1 MLDSELYPRGG
12 DTHHGQHGHHHHHHH
27 HHHHYKSPHHRHYHS
42 PSPHHHHQ
50 GVERERKS
58 RSSPR
63 HHHLQHSDG
72 EKLKYQNAFGGSVGN
87 IGGSS
92 SSEKYHK
99 YFPHHLLSG
108 GSGTGGSG
116 GYFDL
121 SDKLDSLNLGGSR
134 GSEKSSLISGSGSSA
149 LSGGGDSNNNHQHH
163 TSGSAS
169 ILSDTTAAGSGS
181 NASGGSSKKRTIVL
195 VGDGRSRV
203 RRVVRTQTRQI
214 TVVSYSGRKKE
225 TETHTSHH
233 ATIVSFPQ
241 KIDRPAQIYSTH
253 HHHPSSG
260 GSVASNNG
268 LLASGGSSSLG
279 STSLCGVGPGGGSYV
294 YVQQQPQQN
303 HQQSTQHYVS
313 PQQLTYHLH
322 SATGGN
328 STGNGYH
335 HHGSHQNISTPT
347 LHKKGS
353 IRSNGDVLKRTRVQN
368 AYELSQDLL
377 DKQIELLE
385 RKYGGVKARNAA
397 LTIQRAFRHYTM
409 VKKFASI
416 TAMAKAEKRMS
427 RRVQQQQQ
435 QQQSELDMMH
445 HHPHHLQPALE
456 DGQIYATE
464 DGTMV
469 GQQRVCATISATPPG
484 TLHHRVTPVRS
495 MSLRERRLDSSPI
508 PRSQSG
514 TASPAPVPITSWS
527 QSPTQLVTGA
537 STQQQQQQ
545 QQQQQYSHPHV
556 NILHQQQ
563 AQLAG
568 YGYTPAV
575 SAPSHAVMHHHQ
587 HQQQQQQQYQSQ
599 YGSQDLNVS
608 GASSSSQL
616 DSTISSMNL
625 SWNSQ
630 TASTHQSPYTPHYT
644 AAQIYMRPRGIGIGS
659 SGGSSGSTS
668 SASGRKV
675 PPEVPKRTSSIT
687 GPGGQHTP
695 SRSLRPN
702 GLCKTAENGSLSSV
716 QSSGSDSSAS
726 AERGLGGVGI
736 ELMGSS
742 DRSSSPQW
750 KRKGPGSSQSGSITL
765 LPAQSPD
772 HMLMSV
778 SAGDT
783 GGAAVRSIHSTV
795 ATATAATATAVSG
808 AGSANVTI
816 ASIESECLSSHTSAA
831 QYSMEQHDQIVHTP
845 TSYKV
850 SETIRK
856 RQYRVG
862 LNLFNKKP
870 ERGITYLIRKGFLEN
885 TPQGVARFLISRKGL
900 SRQMIGEYLGNLQN
914 PFNMAVLDCFA
925 GELDLS
931 GMQVD
936 VALRKFQGYF
946 RMPGEAQKIERLM
959 EVFSARYCQ
968 CNSDIVARLRSHDT
982 VFVLAFAIIM
992 LNTDLHTPNLKP
1004 DRRMRCDDFVKNLRG
1019 IDDCHDIDR
1028 DMLNGIY
1035 ERVKANEF
1043 KPGSDHV
1050 TQVMKV
1056 QATIVGKKPNLA
1068 LPHRRLVCY
1077 CRLYEIPDI
1086 NKKERPGVHQREVF
1100 LFNDLLVI
1108 TKIFSKKKS
1117 SVTYTFRNSYTL
1129 SGMVVTLLDV
1139 PNYQFCIRLSQK
1151 VDGKVLVT
1159 FNARNEHDRC
1169 KFAEDLRE
1177 SISEMDEMET
1187 LRIEAE
1193 LERQKSARGTRT
1205 TNSENRDSGVA
1216 DVEVCAGPYPAG
1228 VGSLVPGGVGGVS
1241 PNECGLAHSDAQLK
1255 RSALSNSLLDMHE
1268 QFGNEKPQRRG
1279 SVGSLDSG
1287 MSISFQSTSASTG
1300 SRSDI
1305 KVRMLPHS
1313 NTSGQIIMHAGQHPA
1328 ALMGAIYHQQI
1339 HHHQQHQ
1346 QQQQQAMGTA
1356 HHHPHAVGSNSTT
1369 GGGVI
1374 VSVGPPGSSQQQHH
1388 HHHPPGGP
1396 PMTAAASA
1404 ATLQPVQAMN
1414 NGMVMAGTST
1424 TTINPNSTGS
1434 HNSSGAIHRRERK
1447 PSRTE
1452 DAATVAALALAASAG
1467 ASSAMNASSSSSNAG
1482 GPPNNTASGGN
1493 YGRSTEV

>member
-1 MLDSELYPRGG
+1 MGEEG
-12 DTHHGQHGHHHHHHH
+12 D
-27 HHHHYKSPHHRHYHS
+27 
-42 PSPHHHHQ
+42 
-50 GVERERKS
+50 
-58 RSSPR
+58 
-63 HHHLQHSDG
+63 DG
-72 EKLKYQNAFGGSVGN
+72 
-87 IGGSS
+87 
-92 SSEKYHK
+92 
-99 YFPHHLLSG
+99 
-108 GSGTGGSG
+108 
-116 GYFDL
+116 
-121 SDKLDSLNLGGSR
+121 
-134 GSEKSSLISGSGSSA
+134 
-149 LSGGGDSNNNHQHH
+149 
-163 TSGSAS
+163 
-169 ILSDTTAAGSGS
+169 
-181 NASGGSSKKRTIVL
+181 
-195 VGDGRSRV
+195 
-203 RRVVRTQTRQI
+203 
-214 TVVSYSGRKKE
+214 
-225 TETHTSHH
+225 
-233 ATIVSFPQ
+233 TIVSFTPDGADSGIGVDLDVRGRSIEGTPPGGSDNEEDSFSCDCVCSCCCKCREVVGVSSIPSPVITFLSQ
-241 KIDRPAQIYSTH
+241 QYTRLPSLQPPTPPVANYPPIETPIDRFSSIPTKSAPRSRSTTRLDDVVMAAVKRH
-253 HHHPSSG
+253 DDNTMAAIVRRRRRLKLRAKSGEYQSVPLAIPEPSDNDLDRATSG
-260 GSVASNNG
+260 KAVTINSSASSVT
-268 LLASGGSSSLG
+268 SSALM
-279 STSLCGVGPGGGSYV
+279 P
-294 YVQQQPQQN
+294 P
-303 HQQSTQHYVS
+303 
-313 PQQLTYHLH
+313 
-322 SATGGN
+322 
-328 STGNGYH
+328 
-335 HHGSHQNISTPT
+335 TPT
-347 LHKKGS
+347 PHGVRKLEIKF
-353 IRSNGDVLKRTRVQN
+353 VW
-368 AYELSQDLL
+368 YELSQDLL

-435 QQQSELDMMH
+435 QQNELDMMH

-537 STQQQQQQ
+537 TTQQQSQQQQQQ
-545 QQQQQYSHPHV
+545 PQYSHPHV

-575 SAPSHAVMHHHQ
+575 SATSHTVMHHHQ
-587 HQQQQQQQYQSQ
+587 HPQQQNQQQQQQYQSQ

-616 DSTISSMNL
+616 DSTVSSMNL

-726 AERGLGGVGI
+726 AERGLVGIGI
-736 ELMGSS
+736 ELMAYS

-750 KRKGPGSSQSGSITL
+750 KRKGPGSSQSGSITV

-772 HMLMSV
+772 HMLTSA

-783 GGAAVRSIHSTV
+783 AGGAAGRSIHSTV

-1004 DRRMRCDDFVKNLRG
+1004 ERRMRCDDFVKNLRG

-1129 SGMVVTLLDV
+1129 CGMVVTLLDV

-1216 DVEVCAGPYPAG
+1216 DVEVCAGSYQPC
-1228 VGSLVPGGVGGVS
+1228 VGGLVPGGVGGVS

-1346 QQQQQAMGTA
+1346 QQQQQP
-1356 HHHPHAVGSNSTT
+1356 HHPHPVGSST

-1374 VSVGPPGSSQQQHH
+1374 VSVGQPGSSQQAPHH
-1388 HHHPPGGP
+1388 LHHPIPGGL
-1396 PMTAAASA
+1396 PMTAAQQP
-1404 ATLQPVQAMN
+1404 TPVQTMN
-1414 NGMVMAGTST
+1414 NGMVVMAGTTT
-1424 TTINPNSTGS
+1424 TTINPNSSTNS
-1434 HNSSGAIHRRERK
+1434 SSGAIHRRERK

-1467 ASSAMNASSSSSNAG
+1467 ASSAMNASSSN
-1482 GPPNNTASGGN
+1482 NNTAAPGGGGATAGGN

>member
-1 MLDSELYPRGG
+1 MMYDGEGQRLLLPSTTPATVMGEEGDDGTIVSLSPDGADSGIGVELDVRGRSVEG
-12 DTHHGQHGHHHHHHH
+12 TPGGSDNEEEDEDSFSCDCVCSCCCKCREVVGI
-27 HHHHYKSPHHRHYHS
+27 SS
-42 PSPHHHHQ
+42 IPSPVITFLSQQYTRLPSLQPPTPPIEKISTVDRLSSLPTNSAPRSRLEDVVVAAVKRHDDNTMAAI
-50 GVERERKS
+50 VRRRRRLKLRAKS
-58 RSSPR
+58 GEYQSIPLAIPEAASSSQ
-63 HHHLQHSDG
+63 QHNLDRATSD
-72 EKLKYQNAFGGSVGN
+72 KAAAVTISPD
-87 IGGSS
+87 SS
-92 SSEKYHK
+92 SSV
-99 YFPHHLLSG
+99 
-108 GSGTGGSG
+108 T
-116 GYFDL
+116 
-121 SDKLDSLNLGGSR
+121 
-134 GSEKSSLISGSGSSA
+134 
-149 LSGGGDSNNNHQHH
+149 
-163 TSGSAS
+163 
-169 ILSDTTAAGSGS
+169 S
-181 NASGGSSKKRTIVL
+181 NATLMPPTPIHG
-195 VGDGRSRV
+195 
-203 RRVVRTQTRQI
+203 VRTLEI
-214 TVVSYSGRKKE
+214 KFVW
-225 TETHTSHH
+225 
-233 ATIVSFPQ
+233 
-241 KIDRPAQIYSTH
+241 
-253 HHHPSSG
+253 
-260 GSVASNNG
+260 
-268 LLASGGSSSLG
+268 
-279 STSLCGVGPGGGSYV
+279 
-294 YVQQQPQQN
+294 
-303 HQQSTQHYVS
+303 
-313 PQQLTYHLH
+313 
-322 SATGGN
+322 
-328 STGNGYH
+328 
-335 HHGSHQNISTPT
+335 
-347 LHKKGS
+347 
-353 IRSNGDVLKRTRVQN
+353 
-368 AYELSQDLL
+368 YELSQDLL

-385 RKYGGVKARNAA
+385 RKYGGVKARTAA

-445 HHPHHLQPALE
+445 HHPHPHHLQPALE

-587 HQQQQQQQYQSQ
+587 HQQQQQQYQSQ

-616 DSTISSMNL
+616 DSTVSSMNL

-772 HMLMSV
+772 HMLMSA
-778 SAGDT
+778 SAGDAA
-783 GGAAVRSIHSTV
+783 GGAAGRSIHSTV

-1004 DRRMRCDDFVKNLRG
+1004 ERRMRCDDFVKNLRG

-1129 SGMVVTLLDV
+1129 CGMVVTLLDV

-1205 TNSENRDSGVA
+1205 NNSENRDSGVA
-1216 DVEVCAGPYPAG
+1216 DVEVCAGSYPAG
-1228 VGSLVPGGVGGVS
+1228 VGGLVPGGVGGVS

-1268 QFGNEKPQRRG
+1268 QFGNDKPQRRG

-1346 QQQQQAMGTA
+1346 QQQQQQAMGTA
-1356 HHHPHAVGSNSTT
+1356 HHHPAVGSNTT

-1374 VSVGPPGSSQQQHH
+1374 VSVGPPGSSQQHH
-1388 HHHPPGGP
+1388 LHHPPGGLH
-1396 PMTAAASA
+1396 MMAASA
-1404 ATLQPVQAMN
+1404 AAQPPPVQAMN

-1424 TTINPNSTGS
+1424 TTINPNSSSSTTNS
-1434 HNSSGAIHRRERK
+1434 SSGAIHRRERK

-1467 ASSAMNASSSSSNAG
+1467 ASSAMNASSSSTTTTTNANNS
-1482 GPPNNTASGGN
+1482 NNTASGGN

>member
-1 MLDSELYPRGG
+1 
-12 DTHHGQHGHHHHHHH
+12 
-27 HHHHYKSPHHRHYHS
+27 
-42 PSPHHHHQ
+42 
-50 GVERERKS
+50 
-58 RSSPR
+58 
-63 HHHLQHSDG
+63 
-72 EKLKYQNAFGGSVGN
+72 
-87 IGGSS
+87 
-92 SSEKYHK
+92 
-99 YFPHHLLSG
+99 
-108 GSGTGGSG
+108 
-116 GYFDL
+116 
-121 SDKLDSLNLGGSR
+121 
-134 GSEKSSLISGSGSSA
+134 
-149 LSGGGDSNNNHQHH
+149 
-163 TSGSAS
+163 
-169 ILSDTTAAGSGS
+169 
-181 NASGGSSKKRTIVL
+181 
-195 VGDGRSRV
+195 
-203 RRVVRTQTRQI
+203 
-214 TVVSYSGRKKE
+214 
-225 TETHTSHH
+225 
-233 ATIVSFPQ
+233 
-241 KIDRPAQIYSTH
+241 
-253 HHHPSSG
+253 
-260 GSVASNNG
+260 
-268 LLASGGSSSLG
+268 
-279 STSLCGVGPGGGSYV
+279 
-294 YVQQQPQQN
+294 
-303 HQQSTQHYVS
+303 
-313 PQQLTYHLH
+313 
-322 SATGGN
+322 
-328 STGNGYH
+328 
-335 HHGSHQNISTPT
+335 
-347 LHKKGS
+347 
-353 IRSNGDVLKRTRVQN
+353 
-368 AYELSQDLL
+368 
-377 DKQIELLE
+377 
-385 RKYGGVKARNAA
+385 
-397 LTIQRAFRHYTM
+397 M

-427 RRVQQQQQ
+427 RRVQHQQQQAELEMMQQQQ
-435 QQQSELDMMH
+435 QLHQSHLAEEGQQY
-445 HHPHHLQPALE
+445 E
-456 DGQIYATE
+456 DGSL
-464 DGTMV
+464 V
-469 GQQRVCATISATPPG
+469 GGQRVCATISATPPG

-514 TASPAPVPITSWS
+514 TASPAPPANSSWS
-527 QSPTQLVTGA
+527 QSQMSTTVATG
-537 STQQQQQQ
+537 SPQQQQ

-563 AQLAG
+563 QHYYSSGGVPSSSPHQL
-568 YGYTPAV
+568 
-575 SAPSHAVMHHHQ
+575 
-587 HQQQQQQQYQSQ
+587 QQYQSQ
-599 YGSQDLNVS
+599 YGSQDLNIS
-608 GASSSSQL
+608 GGSSVL

-625 SWNSQ
+625 SWNSGSG
-630 TASTHQSPYTPHYT
+630 TAIVATAGSAHQSPYTPHYT

-659 SGGSSGSTS
+659 SGGSSGSAAS
-668 SASGRKV
+668 SCSASRKV

-687 GPGGQHTP
+687 SQHTP
-695 SRSLRPN
+695 NRSLRPN

-726 AERGLGGVGI
+726 AERIQGVG
-736 ELMGSS
+736 ELGS

-750 KRKGPGSSQSGSITL
+750 KRKGPGSSSGSATGIVMT
-765 LPAQSPD
+765 AQSPD
-772 HMLMSV
+772 LMI
-778 SAGDT
+778 SATT
-783 GGAAVRSIHSTV
+783 GTGVQ
-795 ATATAATATAVSG
+795 SG
-808 AGSANVTI
+808 SSANVTI
-816 ASIESECLSSHTSAA
+816 SSIENECLSSHTSAA

-914 PFNMAVLDCFA
+914 QFNMAVLDCFA

-968 CNSDIVARLRSHDT
+968 CNTDIVARLRSNDT

-1004 DRRMRCDDFVKNLRG
+1004 ERRMRCDDYIKNLRG

-1028 DMLNGIY
+1028 DMLTGIY

-1117 SVTYTFRNSYTL
+1117 SVTYTFRNSYPL

-1139 PNYQFCIRLSQK
+1139 PNYPYCIRLSQK

-1177 SISEMDEMET
+1177 SISEMDEMES

-1193 LERQKSARGTRT
+1193 LERQKSARGQRGA
-1205 TNSENRDSGVA
+1205 NSENRDSGVA
-1216 DVEVCAGPYPAG
+1216 DVEVCAGQYHHHHLHQ
-1228 VGSLVPGGVGGVS
+1228 GSGPIGGGVS
-1241 PNECGLAHSDAQLK
+1241 PSECGIAHTHSEAQLK

-1313 NTSGQIIMHAGQHPA
+1313 NTSGQIIMHAGQHA
-1328 ALMGAIYHQQI
+1328 TALMGAIYHQQI
-1339 HHHQQHQ
+1339 LQ
-1346 QQQQQAMGTA
+1346 QQPLPTAAVAAVAVATQPINGQPPQQLVATQPNQPQQQ
-1356 HHHPHAVGSNSTT
+1356 
-1369 GGGVI
+1369 
-1374 VSVGPPGSSQQQHH
+1374 
-1388 HHHPPGGP
+1388 
-1396 PMTAAASA
+1396 
-1404 ATLQPVQAMN
+1404 LPV
-1414 NGMVMAGTST
+1414 T
-1424 TTINPNSTGS
+1424 
-1434 HNSSGAIHRRERK
+1434 RRERK
-1447 PSRTE
+1447 LSRSE
-1452 DAATVAALALAASAG
+1452 DGATLTAA
-1467 ASSAMNASSSSSNAG
+1467 NG
-1482 GPPNNTASGGN
+1482 GVV
-1493 YGRSTEV
+1493 GRSTEV

>member
-1 MLDSELYPRGG
+1 MYNSIKPAITVADSYGNGTGRAIADNGADSDNNNKPEFQCDCVCSCCCQCFEVQQAPLEITPN
-12 DTHHGQHGHHHHHHH
+12 DDSAIDSTHKRSAQDLAVQRQQRRRLRRRKRRA
-27 HHHHYKSPHHRHYHS
+27 KSSNFDQQRLSLGENHRHH
-42 PSPHHHHQ
+42 PSNAL
-50 GVERERKS
+50 
-58 RSSPR
+58 SS
-63 HHHLQHSDG
+63 HLS
-72 EKLKYQNAFGGSVGN
+72 
-87 IGGSS
+87 
-92 SSEKYHK
+92 
-99 YFPHHLLSG
+99 
-108 GSGTGGSG
+108 
-116 GYFDL
+116 
-121 SDKLDSLNLGGSR
+121 
-134 GSEKSSLISGSGSSA
+134 ISGSQLNRRNSA
-149 LSGGGDSNNNHQHH
+149 YCICRL
-163 TSGSAS
+163 
-169 ILSDTTAAGSGS
+169 
-181 NASGGSSKKRTIVL
+181 
-195 VGDGRSRV
+195 
-203 RRVVRTQTRQI
+203 QI
-214 TVVSYSGRKKE
+214 KFVW
-225 TETHTSHH
+225 
-233 ATIVSFPQ
+233 
-241 KIDRPAQIYSTH
+241 
-253 HHHPSSG
+253 
-260 GSVASNNG
+260 
-268 LLASGGSSSLG
+268 
-279 STSLCGVGPGGGSYV
+279 
-294 YVQQQPQQN
+294 
-303 HQQSTQHYVS
+303 
-313 PQQLTYHLH
+313 
-322 SATGGN
+322 
-328 STGNGYH
+328 
-335 HHGSHQNISTPT
+335 
-347 LHKKGS
+347 
-353 IRSNGDVLKRTRVQN
+353 
-368 AYELSQDLL
+368 YELSQDLL

-427 RRVQQQQQ
+427 RRVQHQQQQ
-435 QQQSELDMMH
+435 AAELELMHQQQL
-445 HHPHHLQPALE
+445 LQGHIAE
-456 DGQIYATE
+456 DGQQYE
-464 DGTMV
+464 DGSLV
-469 GQQRVCATISATPPG
+469 GGQRVCATISATPPG
-484 TLHHRVTPVRS
+484 TLHHRMTPARS

-514 TASPAPVPITSWS
+514 NASPAPPANSSWS
-527 QSPTQLVTGA
+527 QSPMPAAVATG
-537 STQQQQQQ
+537 SPQQQ

-563 AQLAG
+563 QHYYSTG
-568 YGYTPAV
+568 GITSSSP
-575 SAPSHAVMHHHQ
+575 
-587 HQQQQQQQYQSQ
+587 HQQLQQYQSQ

-608 GASSSSQL
+608 GGSSVL

-625 SWNSQ
+625 SWNSGSGAAIVA
-630 TASTHQSPYTPHYT
+630 TAGGVHQSPYTPHYT

-659 SGGSSGSTS
+659 SGGSSGSAASSS
-668 SASGRKV
+668 SASRKV

-687 GPGGQHTP
+687 SQHTP
-695 SRSLRPN
+695 NRSLRPN

-726 AERGLGGVGI
+726 AERIQGVGEI
-736 ELMGSS
+736 GS

-750 KRKGPGSSQSGSITL
+750 KRKGPGSSSGSATGIVMT
-765 LPAQSPD
+765 AQSPD
-772 HMLMSV
+772 HMI
-778 SAGDT
+778 GPT
-783 GGAAVRSIHSTV
+783 T
-795 ATATAATATAVSG
+795 G
-808 AGSANVTI
+808 AGAQSGSSANVTI
-816 ASIESECLSSHTSAA
+816 SSLENECLSSHTSAA
-831 QYSMEQHDQIVHTP
+831 QYSMEQHDHIVQTP

-914 PFNMAVLDCFA
+914 QFNMAVLDCFA

-968 CNSDIVARLRSHDT
+968 CNTDIVARLRSNDT

-1004 DRRMRCDDFVKNLRG
+1004 ERRMRCDDFIKNLRG

-1028 DMLNGIY
+1028 DMLTGIY

-1117 SVTYTFRNSYTL
+1117 SVTYTFRNSYPL
-1129 SGMVVTLLDV
+1129 CGMVVTLLDV
-1139 PNYQFCIRLSQK
+1139 PNYPYCIRLSQK
-1151 VDGKVLVT
+1151 VDNKVLVT

-1193 LERQKSARGTRT
+1193 LERQKSARGQRGGA
-1205 TNSENRDSGVA
+1205 NSENRDSGVA
-1216 DVEVCAGPYPAG
+1216 DVEVCAGQFHHHHQ
-1228 VGSLVPGGVGGVS
+1228 GSGPIGGGVS
-1241 PNECGLAHSDAQLK
+1241 PSECGIAHTHSEAQLK

-1313 NTSGQIIMHAGQHPA
+1313 NTSGQIIMHAGQHA
-1328 ALMGAIYHQQI
+1328 TALMGAIYHQQI
-1339 HHHQQHQ
+1339 VQQH
-1346 QQQQQAMGTA
+1346 
-1356 HHHPHAVGSNSTT
+1356 V
-1369 GGGVI
+1369 
-1374 VSVGPPGSSQQQHH
+1374 PP
-1388 HHHPPGGP
+1388 
-1396 PMTAAASA
+1396 AAASA
-1404 ATLQPVQAMN
+1404 PAAQPI
-1414 NGMVMAGTST
+1414 NGQIPQQQHLIPTQ
-1424 TTINPNSTGS
+1424 PNQLSA
-1434 HNSSGAIHRRERK
+1434 SSQQPPMTRRERK
-1447 PSRTE
+1447 LSRSE
-1452 DAATVAALALAASAG
+1452 ESATLAAANGSAP
-1467 ASSAMNASSSSSNAG
+1467 AAG
-1482 GPPNNTASGGN
+1482 PN

>member
-1 MLDSELYPRGG
+1 M
-12 DTHHGQHGHHHHHHH
+12 
-27 HHHHYKSPHHRHYHS
+27 
-42 PSPHHHHQ
+42 
-50 GVERERKS
+50 
-58 RSSPR
+58 
-63 HHHLQHSDG
+63 
-72 EKLKYQNAFGGSVGN
+72 
-87 IGGSS
+87 IIC
-92 SSEKYHK
+92 
-99 YFPHHLLSG
+99 
-108 GSGTGGSG
+108 
-116 GYFDL
+116 
-121 SDKLDSLNLGGSR
+121 
-134 GSEKSSLISGSGSSA
+134 ISGFIIGA
-149 LSGGGDSNNNHQHH
+149 
-163 TSGSAS
+163 
-169 ILSDTTAAGSGS
+169 
-181 NASGGSSKKRTIVL
+181 
-195 VGDGRSRV
+195 
-203 RRVVRTQTRQI
+203 
-214 TVVSYSGRKKE
+214 
-225 TETHTSHH
+225 
-233 ATIVSFPQ
+233 SFPQ
-241 KIDRPAQIYSTH
+241 KIDRPSQIYSTH
-253 HHHPSSG
+253 HHHPTTSSG
-260 GSVASNNG
+260 GGGSSSVVSSNNG
-268 LLASGGSSSLG
+268 LLASGASSSSL
-279 STSLCGVGPGGGSYV
+279 CGGMGMPGGGGPGGAASYV
-294 YVQQQPQQN
+294 YVHQQPHH
-303 HQQSTQHYVS
+303 HQLVAAGGGGGGLPASTTHYVS

-322 SATGGN
+322 SAVATGNGN
-328 STGNGYH
+328 NGNNGYH
-335 HHGSHQNISTPT
+335 HHGSHQNIAATPT

-385 RKYGGVKARNAA
+385 RKYGGVKARTAA

-435 QQQSELDMMH
+435 QQQHQPPPPQGDQLDMMH
-445 HHPHHLQPALE
+445 HLVVD

-495 MSLRERRLDSSPI
+495 MSLRERRLDSSPNT
-508 PRSQSG
+508 RSQTG
-514 TASPAPVPITSWS
+514 SPAPPPGVPITQSWS
-527 QSPTQLVTGA
+527 QSPTQIMTGGSSA
-537 STQQQQQQ
+537 QL
-545 QQQQQYSHPHV
+545 QQQQYSHPHV

-568 YGYTPAV
+568 YVGYT
-575 SAPSHAVMHHHQ
+575 SAANVTPSMHHL
-587 HQQQQQQQYQSQ
+587 QQQQAQQYQSQ

-608 GASSSSQL
+608 GISSASSSQL
-616 DSTISSMNL
+616 DSTVSSMNL

-630 TASTHQSPYTPHYT
+630 TAAIGGSGHHHQSPYTPHYT

-659 SGGSSGSTS
+659 SGGSSGSTAS
-668 SASGRKV
+668 SVGGAGTGASCGGRKV

-687 GPGGQHTP
+687 GPGGQLQQHTP
-695 SRSLRPN
+695 SRTLRPN

-726 AERGLGGVGI
+726 VPGGAGVPGAVEI
-736 ELMGSS
+736 GS

-750 KRKGPGSSQSGSITL
+750 TKRSKGGPGSSQSGSIPM
-765 LPAQSPD
+765 LPAHSPD
-772 HMLMSV
+772 HLLV
-778 SAGDT
+778 
-783 GGAAVRSIHSTV
+783 GGASAAAEITGTPSTRSGGST
-795 ATATAATATAVSG
+795 
-808 AGSANVTI
+808 ANVTI

-870 ERGITYLIRKGFLEN
+870 ERGVTYLIRKGFLEN

-959 EVFSARYCQ
+959 EVYSARYCQ
-968 CNSDIVARLRSHDT
+968 CNGDIVARLRSHDT

-1004 DRRMRCDDFVKNLRG
+1004 ERRMRCDDFVKNLRG

-1129 SGMVVTLLDV
+1129 CGMVVTLLDV

-1193 LERQKSARGTRT
+1193 LERQKSARGARAN
-1205 TNSENRDSGVA
+1205 NSENRDSGVA
-1216 DVEVCAGPYPAG
+1216 DVEVCAGVPYQGAASVGGGGGPTPGVVSAAG
-1228 VGSLVPGGVGGVS
+1228 VVGGVS
-1241 PNECGLAHSDAQLK
+1241 PNECGLVAHGGEAQLK

-1339 HHHQQHQ
+1339 HHHQQQ
-1346 QQQQQAMGTA
+1346 QQQQQQQLSVAAG
-1356 HHHPHAVGSNSTT
+1356 HHHHHHHTAAAT
-1369 GGGVI
+1369 GGVI
-1374 VSVGPPGSSQQQHH
+1374 VSVGQPPASSHLLTTSSHPH
-1388 HHHPPGGP
+1388 HHHPPGGGPTTASMMANSNSSSSNMP
-1396 PMTAAASA
+1396 PGGGA
-1404 ATLQPVQAMN
+1404 
-1414 NGMVMAGTST
+1414 T
-1424 TTINPNSTGS
+1424 TTTLISA
-1434 HNSSGAIHRRERK
+1434 NSSSSSNSIGAIRRERK

-1452 DAATVAALALAASAG
+1452 DAATMLAALTTAAPAANSSAG
-1467 ASSAMNASSSSSNAG
+1467 VSSGGANNPTAAPPPTAG
-1482 GPPNNTASGGN
+1482 GGGAGAGN
-1493 YGRSTEV
+1493 FGRSTEV